1 MILDKIQSASLYI
14 NLHKGI
20 TKALEYFEN
29 TNFSTL
35 ENGKHIIDGDDVFA
49 IVKEYKTKKI
59 DENILEAH
67 LKYIDVHYII
77 EGEEQI
83 GIAMFNNQKPTELYD
98 EDNDFMLFNEPSD
111 YITLHKGM
119 FAVFF
124 PDDIHLPEITL
135 GSISKVKKIVLKVK
149 M

>member
-1 MILDKIQSASLYI
+1 
-14 NLHKGI
+14 
-20 TKALEYFEN
+20 
-29 TNFSTL
+29 
-35 ENGKHIIDGDDVFA
+35 
-49 IVKEYKTKKI
+49 
-59 DENILEAH
+59 
-67 LKYIDVHYII
+67 
-77 EGEEQI
+77 
-83 GIAMFNNQKPTELYD
+83 MFNNQKPTELYD
-98 EDNDFMLFNEPSD
+98 EDNDFMLFNEPLD